1 MGAMKGD
8 ALTQKQEMYCQAR
21 MRGLS
26 QRRAYREVY
35 ENARR
40 MKDATVDSRACVLEA
55 KPQVNKRLAELRRA
69 AAAAATKTRAEVIAG
84 MSEAFDKSLANLVYK
99 TDFGAIDKGAISGVS
114 QLGKTLV
121 DLLPEDA
128 PEEPDAFVRDF
139 SLLVA
144 DPFIPAH
151 RAVSAGLGGDYWAY
165 GGRASGKSSW
175 ISLEIAYGMLNNHD
189 RSALVMVKTGK
200 DIREGVYEQMLWA
213 IRMLGAE
220 DEFECTVSPIR
231 IRRRSTGQVVTFR
244 GGDNTAKTKAIK
256 APGDTYYAYLW
267 IEEADQFA
275 GMAELR
281 RVYQSATRG
290 APEGAPFFRFHSFN
304 PPRTRDSWANRKI
317 EELRA
322 AGTPVYRANYTDMPD
337 GWLPAQLIEDAE
349 ALKAADEEAYRHEYL
364 GEPVGWGNE
373 VFPRAVVREVGEEER
388 RRIRMC
394 LYGVDWGFARDPFC
408 WVKVGYVPATRT
420 LYVLDCISGV
430 GLTNPESAELVLARM
445 REPADGGEP
454 EPFAPVVCDSA
465 EPKSVEDFRQAG
477 IRAQEAPKQGA
488 FGVRSGVR
496 WLQNRAAIVID
507 PRAALAA
514 SEFPSYAYALTPDG
528 EPTGTLPDLDNHAI
542 DAVRYAVAT
551 LIADRKMV

>member
-1 MGAMKGD
+1 MKGD
-8 ALTQKQEMYCQAR
+8 TLTQKQEMYCQAR

-26 QRRAYREVY
+26 QRKAYREVY

-40 MKDATVDSRACVLEA
+40 MKDATVDSRACTLEA
-55 KPQVNKRLAELRRA
+55 KPQVNRRLAELRRA

-84 MSEAFDKSLANLVYK
+84 MSEAFDRSLENLVYK

-121 DLLPEDA
+121 DLLPDDA
-128 PEEPDAFVRDF
+128 DDGASEFERDF
-139 SLLVA
+139 ALLIS

-175 ISLEIAYGMLNNHD
+175 ISLEIAYGMLNNPD

-220 DEFECTVSPIR
+220 GEFECTVSPIR

-256 APGDTYYAYLW
+256 APGGTYYAYLW

-290 APEGAPFFRFHSFN
+290 APSGSPFFRFHSFN

-317 EELRA
+317 EELKV
-322 AGTPVYRANYTDMPD
+322 AGTPVYKANYTDMPP
-337 GWLPAQLIEDAE
+337 GWLPEQTIEDAE
-349 ALKAADEEAYRHEYL
+349 ALKAADPEAYAHEYL
-364 GEPVGWGNE
+364 GEPVGFGNE
-373 VFPRAVVREVGEEER
+373 VFPRAVAREVGEEER
-388 RRIRMC
+388 ARIRMC

-420 LYVLDCISGV
+420 LYVLDSISGT
-430 GLTNPESAELVLARM
+430 GLTNAESAELVRARM
-445 REPADGGEP
+445 AEPVDGGAP
-454 EPFAPVVCDSA
+454 EPFADVFCDSA
-465 EPKSVEDFRQAG
+465 EPKSVEDFKQLG
-477 IRAQEAPKQGA
+477 IRARGVKKTAA
-488 FGVRSGVR
+488 LSVRSGVR
-496 WLQNRAAIVID
+496 WLQNRAAIVVD

-514 SEFPSYAYALTPDG
+514 SEFQAYGYALTPDG
-528 EPTGTLPDLDNHAI
+528 EPTGLLPDNDNHAI

-551 LIADRKMV
+551 LIADRRFV